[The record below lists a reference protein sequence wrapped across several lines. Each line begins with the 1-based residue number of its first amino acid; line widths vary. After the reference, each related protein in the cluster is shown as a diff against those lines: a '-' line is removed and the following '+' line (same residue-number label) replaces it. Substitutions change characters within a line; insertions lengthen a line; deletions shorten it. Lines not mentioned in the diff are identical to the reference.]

1 MNLIASLSNLAVARV
16 DRVFR
21 SVHALFS
28 ASIRPPRLVPIPI
41 RIERRTSDVTDR
53 KSRCH
58 Y

>member
-1 MNLIASLSNLAVARV
+1 MNLIASLSNLAVARL
-16 DRVFR
+16 DRLFR

-41 RIERRTSDVTDR
+41 RIERRTGNATDR
-53 KSRCH
+53 TLRRR